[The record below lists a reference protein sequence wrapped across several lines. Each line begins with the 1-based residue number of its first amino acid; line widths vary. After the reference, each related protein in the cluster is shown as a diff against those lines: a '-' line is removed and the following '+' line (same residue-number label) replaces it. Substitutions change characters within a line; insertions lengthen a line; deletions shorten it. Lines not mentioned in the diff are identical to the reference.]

1 MYMKHI
7 NRSKIIKIILR
18 KHFGIK
24 YNYELHYFIL
34 HKNYNNSYL
43 NKLID
48 IYKKNIQEKY

>member
-1 MYMKHI
+1 MYMKQI
-7 NRSKIIKIILR
+7 NRVKIIKIILR
-18 KHFGIK
+18 EHFGIK

-48 IYKKNIQEKY
+48 IYKKNIK